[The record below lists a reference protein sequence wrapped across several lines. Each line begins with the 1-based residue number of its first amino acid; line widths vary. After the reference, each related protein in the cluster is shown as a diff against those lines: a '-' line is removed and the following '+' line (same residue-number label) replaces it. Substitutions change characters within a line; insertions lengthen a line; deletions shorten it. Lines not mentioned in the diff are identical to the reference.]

1 MEIVHVGKMKTFL
14 GSEREEVTTCER
26 VTNEEGAEEEGK
38 AEERPDQRKRGKG
51 GRQGKRVQFNIPE
64 EVHGEHEIDHDGE
77 GPQQDK
83 DQLRR
88 STRARR
94 APDRYSPEV
103 GLAVAVLLLGFCGSI
118 LGVRASEGGEQSAFV
133 RDGVIFKSRGEVY
146 FSDSEWVV
154 VTDVS

>member
-1 MEIVHVGKMKTFL
+1 M
-14 GSEREEVTTCER
+14 
-26 VTNEEGAEEEGK
+26 
-38 AEERPDQRKRGKG
+38 
-51 GRQGKRVQFNIPE
+51 QFNIPE

-83 DQLRR
+83 GRLRR

-118 LGVRASEGGEQSAFV
+118 LGVRASEGVEHSTFV
-133 RDGVIFKSRGEVY
+133 RDGVIFKSRGDVY

-154 VTDVS
+154 VTDVSWQPVEESLRMLHKWFGDMMKQDLRGDEAKLGERLRIQLHDRAKEGQEYWTFCV